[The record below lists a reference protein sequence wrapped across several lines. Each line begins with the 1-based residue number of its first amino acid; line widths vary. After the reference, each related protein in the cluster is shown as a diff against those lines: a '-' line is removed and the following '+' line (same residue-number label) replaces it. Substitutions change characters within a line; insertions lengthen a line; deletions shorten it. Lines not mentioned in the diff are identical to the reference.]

1 MPKIYKGHLKEYEY
15 QGTGLG
21 IPSKLPPISTKFPPY
36 IYDVLRSL
44 PDRSQYIRDAVI
56 AKLREDGLLP

>member
-1 MPKIYKGHLKEYEY
+1 MKNICD
-15 QGTGLG
+15 
-21 IPSKLPPISTKFPPY
+21 KLPNSSHFKSKGIGVTTNQVPISAKFPLY
-36 IYDVLRSL
+36 IDEIIRKL